1 MPLYLKIAT
10 VNCRGL
16 RDHAKRLAF
25 FTHTKT
31 LDVHVLCLQETY
43 SKPQD
48 ELIWQ
53 NDWGDKNQAV
63 FNSNVEISRKADAGT
78 AILLNHPSLHFGNI
92 RKDGGGR
99 ILAAEIRCDSFVF
112 QVVNVYAYHSSYPKQ
127 KREGFFNQIYDFA
140 NINLTKILCGDFNCV
155 ENPTLDR
162 HPAKTSNNTESKHLT
177 DLVQIYK
184 MFDCATKLQQTKH
197 TYFSEISS
205 SRIDRIYASNDVN
218 VVSVRVSP
226 NHFSDHNALI
236 AQVDIPLQP
245 LRGKGYWKNNVT
257 CYENETFLNDL
268 ETKWKI
274 WKKQQNSLNLV
285 EWWIQVK
292 NKVKKLVIKH
302 SARLKQENSAIEN
315 NLKQQLEQLAI
326 SPNFKLY
333 SELKKKLAKLQIE
346 SFRKKL
352 LKNEQLFQYSNN
364 LATKEFFKQFLQKRQ
379 NVTIDELIDD
389 GGISKTTPIDLAE
402 HVQRFY
408 TKLYRCD
415 QINPLEQNFFLNNLD
430 VGLSDQQKEHLQNDL
445 NDFEIETAISQMA
458 KGKAPGPDGL
468 SVEFYTR
475 CWPIVKHD
483 FVNLLNQMY
492 STQSIDNRT
501 KSGFITLI
509 YKKGPKTKISNYR
522 PISLLNYDLKI
533 FTKCLTNRLKP
544 FMTNL
549 SHENQYAKPGKQ
561 IFSIANLLRD
571 LWWDASDSKIDAYFV
586 SLDFKKA
593 FDSIDQHWLSRVLP
607 KMNFPTKFIRTV
619 NSLNKDAN
627 VRVLVNGFRTGQVPI
642 NKGVRQGDPLSLY
655 LFLLAVEPLVATINN
670 DAIIEGL
677 GKGRKR
683 NVKCPSYADDL
694 ILTLVG
700 SPSVCLAFEIIERF
714 SEATGLKLNME
725 KTQGMMVGSSYT
737 DDRLPPINWRNESI
751 KILGF
756 RIGNANPRTIWHDS
770 LEGLRK
776 QKLLINVPFQTW
788 QAKSLLAK
796 SKLLPQI
803 TYNAHAYP
811 LNTTTRNL
819 IESEFLNYLTNNP
832 TISLSMRSLQRPI
845 NDGGIKFPNPIT
857 YCDLFYISNLFQY
870 FKTREKNTPF
880 NTETYLIKFEI
891 GLTLSKMY
899 NLPKLNYIPHRD
911 HPTPY
916 YQKTIQILKQ
926 YKITLQELTKGKVRH
941 IYNRLSYPDKRPFH
955 QEIFRWN
962 LVTSSILPNYL
973 KTFNYRTVR
982 HLLPFSLE
990 SSECALCLQL
1000 QDTAVHV
1007 FARCSIT
1014 RQIWSILQEIL
1025 NEITETS
1032 FPLDSF
1038 TPLNYHVPTKF
1049 ETFTEPI
1056 ALILTVTNYCIWQT
1070 RKKQLDSDPLK
1081 LSTVKPSNVLARIFN
1096 HLKIRERKENSQIDK
1111 TKYEIIK
1118 HVRTEV
1124 GKKLS
1129 NLFK

>member
-1 MPLYLKIAT
+1 
-10 VNCRGL
+10 
-16 RDHAKRLAF
+16 
-25 FTHTKT
+25 
-31 LDVHVLCLQETY
+31 
-43 SKPQD
+43 
-48 ELIWQ
+48 
-53 NDWGDKNQAV
+53 
-63 FNSNVEISRKADAGT
+63 
-78 AILLNHPSLHFGNI
+78 
-92 RKDGGGR
+92 
-99 ILAAEIRCDSFVF
+99 
-112 QVVNVYAYHSSYPKQ
+112 
-127 KREGFFNQIYDFA
+127 
-140 NINLTKILCGDFNCV
+140 
-155 ENPTLDR
+155 
-162 HPAKTSNNTESKHLT
+162 
-177 DLVQIYK
+177 
-184 MFDCATKLQQTKH
+184 
-197 TYFSEISS
+197 
-205 SRIDRIYASNDVN
+205 
-218 VVSVRVSP
+218 
-226 NHFSDHNALI
+226 
-236 AQVDIPLQP
+236 
-245 LRGKGYWKNNVT
+245 
-257 CYENETFLNDL
+257 
-268 ETKWKI
+268 
-274 WKKQQNSLNLV
+274 
-285 EWWIQVK
+285 
-292 NKVKKLVIKH
+292 
-302 SARLKQENSAIEN
+302 
-315 NLKQQLEQLAI
+315 
-326 SPNFKLY
+326 
-333 SELKKKLAKLQIE
+333 
-346 SFRKKL
+346 
-352 LKNEQLFQYSNN
+352 
-364 LATKEFFKQFLQKRQ
+364 
-379 NVTIDELIDD
+379 
-389 GGISKTTPIDLAE
+389 
-402 HVQRFY
+402 
-408 TKLYRCD
+408 
-415 QINPLEQNFFLNNLD
+415 
-430 VGLSDQQKEHLQNDL
+430 
-445 NDFEIETAISQMA
+445 MA

-593 FDSIDQHWLSRVLP
+593 FDSIDQHWLSRVLH
-607 KMNFPTKFIRTV
+607 KMNFPMKFIRTI

-627 VRVLVNGFRTGQVPI
+627 VRVLVNGFRTGKVPI

-670 DAIIEGL
+670 DTRIEGL

-694 ILTLVG
+694 TLTLVG
-700 SPSVCLAFEIIERF
+700 SPSVCLAFDIIERF

-737 DDRLPPINWRNESI
+737 DDRLPPINWRNEFI

-756 RIGNANPRTIWHDS
+756 RIGNVNPRTIWHDS

-880 NTETYLIKFEI
+880 NTETYLIEFEI

-911 HPTPY
+911 HLTPY
-916 YQKTIQILKQ
+916 YQKTIEILKQ

-941 IYNRLSYPDKRPFH
+941 IYNRLSYPDKRPSH

-1014 RQIWSILQEIL
+1014 RKIWSILQEIL
-1025 NEITETS
+1025 NNITETS
-1032 FPLDSF
+1032 FPLDSL

-1081 LSTVKPSNVLARIFN
+1081 LFTVKPSNVLARIFS
-1096 HLKIRERKENSQIDK
+1096 HLKIRERKENSQTDK
-1111 TKYEIIK
+1111 TNYEIIK